1 MTLLQRLPTIRSK
14 LGSVIV
20 FAVGMTL
27 LLVFLILGVGFE
39 VFTATGGTTGGSCA
53 LAGRARRGDP
63 RARDRPVAGSRAA

>member
-27 LLVFLILGVGFE
+27 LLVYLILGVGFE
-39 VFTATGGTTGGSCA
+39 VFTIGDHWWE
-53 LAGRARRGDP
+53 LAARRGA
-63 RARDRPVAGSRAA
+63 RARGSRS

>member
-1 MTLLQRLPTIRSK
+1 MSEPVTLLQRLPTIRSK

-39 VFTATGGTTGGSCA
+39 VFAIGDHWWQLA
-53 LAGRARRGDP
+53 LAGALAAAIALGSP
-63 RARDRPVAGSRAA
+63 GGSRAA